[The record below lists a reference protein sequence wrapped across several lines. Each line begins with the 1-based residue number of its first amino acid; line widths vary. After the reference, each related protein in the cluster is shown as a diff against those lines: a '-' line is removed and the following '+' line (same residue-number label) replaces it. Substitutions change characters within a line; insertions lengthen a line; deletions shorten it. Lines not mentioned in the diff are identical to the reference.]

1 MFLDFVVLSS
11 LRFMKILAFVFF
23 STGLGASRD
32 KASRGFG

>member
-11 LRFMKILAFVFF
+11 LRFMKFLKFVFF
-23 STGLGASRD
+23 STGLGTSCD